1 MTNKI
6 TLSLDKTEE
15 EKEFELKEEE
25 LNKAIREKL
34 GSIKREEWII
44 TDYELVLEILES
56 DFQVI
61 GDALYKFYWESA
73 KTSADAEKAVDII
86 RDVFSKELL
95 MEKLSENSGLMT
107 NMGIEEL
114 KRIRNARRGKIQKE
128 ELIISYYSAMFDHLI
143 FDLYDIKNVLDKGTE
158 TDDMEKILYDIYEIT
173 HR

>member
-73 KTSADAEKAVDII
+73 KTREDAEKAVDII
-86 RDVFSKELL
+86 RDVISKEVL

-107 NMGIEEL
+107 NMGIEE
-114 KRIRNARRGKIQKE
+114 
-128 ELIISYYSAMFDHLI
+128 
-143 FDLYDIKNVLDKGTE
+143 
-158 TDDMEKILYDIYEIT
+158 
-173 HR
+173 